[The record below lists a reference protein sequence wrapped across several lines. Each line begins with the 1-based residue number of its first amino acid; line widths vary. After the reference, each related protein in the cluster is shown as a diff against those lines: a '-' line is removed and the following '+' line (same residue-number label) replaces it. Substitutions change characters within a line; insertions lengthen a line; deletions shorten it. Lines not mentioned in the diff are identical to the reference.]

1 MTKCLR
7 SLQRIGLRR
16 NVWRTCLLA
25 GSALLAM
32 SLFFSCNQN
41 VRPGSGTGGAIEKT
55 YTVNHNWEKVDG
67 TGLVGS
73 GTKAVAQEK
82 KGFELDT
89 AKHPAGKIK

>member
-67 TGLVGS
+67 TGY
-73 GTKAVAQEK
+73 
-82 KGFELDT
+82 DT
-89 AKHPAGKIK
+89 APQTGLKGKVLSWIRQSILPER